1 MYEQK
6 LISNYSGYQD
16 RELSTVAKSGIKGLT
31 LNPDFTFTNEL
42 TETVTADTDYDL
54 KLAATSSGAKDAI
67 TLKDISKGVLE
78 DKLSILAKS
87 ANIQAKGNL
96 AKLQRT
102 GLPLT
107 KIPSHHSMD
116 VPEGFVVERA
126 NISGSMNVSVFK
138 PIYST
143 HGTIF
148 AFWKPALGPTPTD
161 INHWFFR
168 HSNGL
173 SLTITGLTPNVPHPF
188 AVAFKGLDN
197 EAFVWSA
204 ITILSPG
211 D

>member
-1 MYEQK
+1 MDKVITNYENEDESEIIK
-6 LISNYSGYQD
+6 TTNTAISS
-16 RELSTVAKSGIKGLT
+16 LT
-31 LNPDFTFTNEL
+31 NNPDYTFTNQL
-42 TETVTADTDYDL
+42 TETVTAVADYST
-54 KLAATSSGAKDAI
+54 KLSLVPTGGIDAVAIKNTARDVLNKKMNVLATSVN
-67 TLKDISKGVLE
+67 L
-78 DKLSILAKS
+78 
-87 ANIQAKGNL
+87 QHKGNL
-96 AKLQRT
+96 AKLQGS
-102 GLPLT
+102 GLPLNKT
-107 KIPSHHSMD
+107 PSHHSMD
-116 VPEGFVVERA
+116 VPEGFVIARA
-126 NISGSMNVSVFK
+126 NISGSMNVSVFN

-148 AFWKPALGPTPTD
+148 AFWKPSLGPTPTD